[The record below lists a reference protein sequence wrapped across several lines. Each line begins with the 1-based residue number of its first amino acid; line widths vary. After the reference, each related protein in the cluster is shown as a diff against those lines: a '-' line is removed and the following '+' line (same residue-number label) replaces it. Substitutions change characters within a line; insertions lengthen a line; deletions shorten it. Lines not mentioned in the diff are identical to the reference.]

1 MTLDSANKAPW
12 HCAACGIPLEKAKVQ
27 IAYLGSAFPVD
38 LLRCSR
44 CGIVFIPEELAL
56 TRMAEAE
63 KILEDK

>member
-1 MTLDSANKAPW
+1 MTADADKKSPW
-12 HCAACGIPLEKAKVQ
+12 LCAACGIPLEQSKVE
-27 IAYLGSAFPVD
+27 IAYRGSAFPVD
-38 LLRCSR
+38 LHRCSR